1 MFLNNEKP
9 KNVREC
15 MERLK
20 KAREIVVSD
29 EYGYTEKDFEFNSP
43 ASEELIEKCENDYG
57 FKFPEDCK
65 EFFKISNGC
74 RIIHKEIYGVD
85 YVGMK
90 DPFVPDGC
98 LCFGRCD
105 GTSERLAFSKDGKFY
120 VCYDFEPEPWDFE
133 DFIFLLLEE
142 CEEIIIENQR
152 EKEQAMK
159 DPEIRKKEA
168 NEVVN
173 KWRKILEE
181 SRNK

>member
-29 EYGYTEKDFEFNSP
+29 EYGYTEKDFEFNPP

-57 FKFPEDCK
+57 FKLPEDCK
-65 EFFKISNGC
+65 EFFRISNGI
-74 RIIHKEIYGVD
+74 RIFNTVIYGVD
-85 YVGMK
+85 YIGMS
-90 DPFVPDGC
+90 DPFVPDDY
-98 LCFGRCD
+98 LCFGRNES
-105 GTSERLAFSKDGKFY
+105 TSERLTFSKDGKFY
-120 VCYDFEPEPWDFE
+120 LCYDFEPEPWDFE

-181 SRNK
+181 SRNY

>member
-1 MFLNNEKP
+1 
-9 KNVREC
+9 
-15 MERLK
+15 
-20 KAREIVVSD
+20 
-29 EYGYTEKDFEFNSP
+29 
-43 ASEELIEKCENDYG
+43 
-57 FKFPEDCK
+57 
-65 EFFKISNGC
+65 
-74 RIIHKEIYGVD
+74 
-85 YVGMK
+85 MK